1 MMKTLTERALRT
13 RLLTALVAVCLMPG
27 LLMLA
32 PAANAQDDEG
42 QPEQKTRQAEALS
55 KAVYDKLTEAQELA
69 DNQQFP
75 QAIRVLDA
83 LDRDE
88 LSDYERANMLNF
100 YGFIYYNQGD
110 TPKAISSYEQ
120 MLAIP
125 ELEPQLR
132 TQTLYTLAQL
142 YAVQERFPKTI
153 ELLKEW
159 FTIANNPGPEAYVLL
174 GQSYAQTEQYDL
186 MIPQIERAIEVA
198 NERDTTV
205 REEWWN
211 LLYYGYYQQNNFAK
225 VKEILKVLL
234 ANWPKKSYWT
244 ALAGVY
250 SELGEEKNMLAAY
263 EAAHTQNLLS
273 TENELVTLAQLYLQ
287 AEIPYKAAKVL
298 SNGMENGVIEENA
311 KNYRLLSQ
319 SWQLA
324 QENEQAIPALREA
337 AQRSGDGE
345 LDARLAVAYLNS
357 DQYEDCIQAGRQAL
371 DKGGVRE
378 PNDVRITIGMCQYN
392 LDRYQDARQT
402 FLVVSRDN
410 EYNRIGRQWITVID
424 GEIERLERLREAIA
438 QNQ

>member
-1 MMKTLTERALRT
+1 MMQ
-13 RLLTALVAVCLMPG
+13 RLFAPTPRIRLVTAVLAFCLLPMT
-27 LLMLA
+27 A
-32 PAANAQDDEG
+32 PIAYGQNEEG

-55 KAVYDKLTEAQELA
+55 KGVYDKLTEAQELA
-69 DNQQFP
+69 DSQQFG
-75 QAIRVLDA
+75 QAIRVLDQLA
-83 LDRDE
+83 RNDS
-88 LSDYERANMLNF
+88 LSDYERANLLNF
-100 YGFIYYNQGD
+100 YGFIYYNQGN
-110 TPKAISSYEQ
+110 TAKAIESYERL
-120 MLAIP
+120 LAIP

-153 ELLKEW
+153 ELLNEW
-159 FTIANNPGPEAYVLL
+159 FRIANNPGPDAYVLL
-174 GQSYAQTEQYDL
+174 GQSYAQTEQYDR
-186 MIPQIERAIEVA
+186 MIPQIEKAIEVA
-198 NERDTTV
+198 GERGTRV

-211 LLYYGYYQQNNFAK
+211 LLYYGYYQQNNFTK

-234 ANWPKKSYWT
+234 ADWPKKSYWT

-263 EAAHTQNLLS
+263 EAAYTQNLLT

-287 AEIPYKAAKVL
+287 GEIPYKAAQVL
-298 SNGMENGVIEENA
+298 SQGMDNGVITGDA

-319 SWQLA
+319 AWQLA
-324 QENEQAIPALREA
+324 QEPEEAVPALREA
-337 AQRSGDGE
+337 ARLSGDGE
-345 LDARLAVAYLNS
+345 LNARLAVAYLNL
-357 DQYEDCIQAGRQAL
+357 DRYEDCIQTGRQAL

-402 FLVVSRDN
+402 FLAVSRDQ
-410 EYNRIGRQWITVID
+410 EYQKIGRQWITVID
-424 GEIERLERLREAIA
+424 GEIDRLERLREAIA